1 MMFDM
6 PRAVWEEPGY
16 TVAEHTNSKPVNWAL
31 VRQVVIHYTADK
43 RANPDTAQYLR
54 NMQRSYVNNRGYSL
68 GYNVAVDQAGLS
80 WEIRGTDFRP
90 AANINVNNTTF
101 TILCLVDWEDP
112 CNDVMVETVRELV
125 GWTRA
130 QTGER
135 TPVVGHRDVG
145 STNCPGSGI
154 YNQIVD
160 GVFEPG
166 EDVEMRIID
175 PPIRV
180 YDSRLQNGKFAAG
193 ETRKVSVGQ
202 NKAAFV
208 NVTVVEPAGWGFLT
222 LFGSGP
228 VPDVSNVNYED
239 QTICNSSWVP
249 VGADGT
255 ISVFSYAECH
265 VLVDVQAVA
274 Q

>member
-1 MMFDM
+1 MWFD
-6 PRAVWEEPGY
+6 RSRSSWEASGY
-16 TVAEHTNSKPVNWAL
+16 TIAAHTNSKPLDWRL
-31 VRQVVIHYTADK
+31 VRQLVIHYTADR
-43 RANPDTAQYLR
+43 RAMSDTAQYLR
-54 NMQRSYVNNRGYSL
+54 NMQKSYVDRRGYSL
-68 GYNVAVDQAGLS
+68 GYNVAVDQQGVS

-101 TILCLVDWEDP
+101 TVLCLVDWQDP
-112 CNDVMVETVRELV
+112 CNPAMVETVRELV
-125 GWTRA
+125 GWARA
-130 QTGER
+130 QTGEQ

-154 YNQIVD
+154 YNQIVS

-180 YDSRLQNGKFAAG
+180 YDSRQQDGKFAAG
-193 ETRKVSVGQ
+193 ETRKVHVGK
-202 NKAAFV
+202 NSAVFV
-208 NVTVVEPAGWGFLT
+208 NATVVEPAGWGFLT

-239 QTICNSSWVP
+239 ATICNSSWVP

-255 ISVFSYAECH
+255 ITVYTYAGCH
-265 VLVDVQAVA
+265 VLIDVQAVA